1 MQASSWAGL
10 AAKQASSW
18 GIAFP
23 PCWGAK
29 DAQELSSRAASSP
42 PSLAKYCTLAL
53 AYYCTV
59 RAHSRIDIDYGTM
72 HQDAHSE
79 MGGWGLGGAIRDPDR
94 ECSIAWWRIECVMIL
109 YRDAGA
115 THTHG
120 HLLTMHVPH
129 SRVPG
134 DPISASF
141 REMPACRARC
151 HEKPIAASHRLNG
164 SGKSLPVLPSRSL
177 RQWPRPPTAMDRE

>member
-1 MQASSWAGL
+1 MGGL

-79 MGGWGLGGAIRDPDR
+79 MGGWGLGPGRSGIRIVGVRIVVFDR
-94 ECSIAWWRIECVMIL
+94 GVENRMCNDSL
-109 YRDAGA
+109 SPSGA
-115 THTHG
+115 TQHTHTCSQCMG
-120 HLLTMHVPH
+120 VRSYFVPH
-129 SRVPG
+129 SRVRRPAG
-134 DPISASF
+134 RR
-141 REMPACRARC
+141 REMPG
-151 HEKPIAASHRLNG
+151 EMQFETN
-164 SGKSLPVLPSRSL
+164 SLH
-177 RQWPRPPTAMDRE
+177 TG